1 MSADRADALAVLALA
16 GVGILALPGY
26 LWHERQARRA
36 EIAEAWQAVFRG
48 DGGYGLRG
56 AHGLDTTLGFR

>member
-16 GVGILALPGY
+16 AVGILALPGY

-36 EIAEAWQAVFRG
+36 ESVEAWQAVFRG
-48 DGGYGLRG
+48 DEGYGLPG